1 MILRNIIL
9 LFFLSVNLSFSQLWK
24 EMADDP
30 KVNLYDVVKEAELYF
45 EQIDKSVKGSGW
57 KSYQRWLYENEP
69 KYFPSGNREFIDPFL
84 VENEF
89 NRLTQSNKNL
99 DKLSFNDGW
108 NELGPSYIEE
118 VTGHYSVGLG
128 RIETFYIDLDDEN
141 RIFLGSRSGG
151 FWKTNDGGQTWD
163 NTTDFLIASGV
174 NTIAVSPSDPDRI
187 LINVRNSKNGVT
199 HGIYQSLNGGESWA
213 QTNFIPENLNW
224 GGLGTYDKI
233 FKIMY
238 HPTIPN
244 LVFAGTS
251 EGIFRSEDNF
261 ESFTQISVGNFSE
274 WTFDFDFIEFH
285 PTNENIV
292 YASTTNNDSRI
303 YISTNAGQNFSYSG
317 NISGNNSAIKLSVSQ
332 ACENCIYVGSSDGVW
347 KSDNMGQTFSLV
359 GNPGLSNY
367 GAFAVSDTNPNY
379 MLFGDI
385 DTHMSTDG
393 GQTWNKTT
401 YWSIGNSTYD
411 TTGQYVH
418 ADIRGAKSYN
428 GTFWVNTDGLLA
440 KSNDNGITW
449 EFFEGQSIREN
460 YCLGV
465 SQSNTY
471 RTVTGSQDNGTSIKT
486 ENGWIEFYGADGME
500 GIIHPLND
508 DWMIGSIQY
517 GSKRRTKDGG
527 YTQDGVNPADFS
539 GDWVTPLMYD
549 PNNQM
554 SIYTMSNNIYRSD
567 DFGSTWLSLG
577 WSGFNNNITAA
588 AIAENNSDIIA
599 IASYG
604 EIKLSIDG
612 GTSFSDISQGLPG
625 QWITDI
631 AFDPNNDNTI
641 IVTYNTYWGA
651 NNKVYIS
658 QNLGQ
663 TWQNITHNLGSMP
676 IRSVVIDH
684 TENSSI
690 YLGAEIG
697 VFKKGMNENSWELFN
712 QNLPN
717 TTVMELE
724 VVYGSNS
731 LRATTWGRGVW
742 EHSLAHRENY
752 PSILT
757 TRISN
762 QPTDTQPKEFVD
774 QFVTSTIEYD
784 GNLNSVYLEWLTES
798 NSGTIHMSNSENN
811 IWISDSPIPNFE
823 QGTKIYFQ
831 VFAESSDG
839 LTSET
844 YDFMYEVK
852 ERVLCT
858 PSMDCSYGDGLQLF
872 QLQDI
877 VNNSG
882 CEGYGDFTN
891 LSTELEQGSE
901 YELTLTTGYGDQY
914 ISVWIDYNNDLDFTN
929 DEVVLSDFIIE
940 PGLNSSGSFTES
952 VNISIPQDATIGQ
965 HILRVKTNYQGVVDS
980 CQVTTYGETEDY
992 TVDIIV
998 NTTAPIITLIDNDII
1013 TIEVGSVFTDPGATA
1028 TDSSGDQVD
1037 VTVTGTVDVNTVGTY
1052 TLTYTATDSSD
1063 NTSSIIRT
1071 VNVVDTTDPVIELID
1086 SDLLTTEGCE
1096 PFIDP
1101 GATVTDN
1108 YDENLTIITT
1118 GIVNTNIIGTYTL
1131 TYTATD
1137 SSDNTSSITRTVNV
1151 VDTTNPALELI
1162 GEPVSTIEVGTG
1174 YSSSDVSCSDCGMYE
1189 ITYEGWIQV
1198 GDPSEVS
1205 WNSVGTYTI
1214 TYYCIDDSGNSS
1226 SVSKVIN
1233 VVDTTDPIIELLG
1246 SDPITIEVGSVFTD
1260 PGATV
1265 TDNYDENP
1273 TIITTGTVDVNT
1285 VGTYTLTYTATD
1297 SSDNTSSITRTV
1309 NVVDTVAPE
1318 IICESIEI
1326 YLDGFAQTSI
1336 TIDDIVNSVTDISGV
1351 AEVSTTSEL
1360 TFDCS
1365 MIGSNEVVIT
1375 AVDNYGNSSQCIPSV
1390 TVIDNM
1396 VPAPVCAVDIVTLT
1410 LENGLAVLTEDDID
1424 PGSDTSDNCGIAFV
1438 ELSQVEFT
1446 EEDLGSN
1453 TITMTVT
1460 DVNDNVS
1467 SCEVEVVVEAGLS
1480 VTENIMD
1487 DLLLYPNPTK
1497 GVIYLSK
1504 NIEVNYGIYNSIG
1517 QKVVEGVTS
1526 DEINI
1531 SQLANGMYYIKLEL
1545 ENQTTNRKIVKN

>member
-1 MILRNIIL
+1 
-9 LFFLSVNLSFSQLWK
+9 
-24 EMADDP
+24 MADDP
-30 KVNLYDVVKEAELYF
+30 NVNLYDVVKEAELYF
-45 EQIDKSVKGSGW
+45 EQIDKSAKGSGW

-69 KYFPSGNREFIDPFL
+69 KYFPTGNRKFIDPLL

-89 NRLTQSNKNL
+89 IRLTKSNKNL
-99 DKLSFNDGW
+99 DKSSFNNGW

-199 HGIYQSLNGGESWA
+199 QGIYQSLNGGESWT

-233 FKIMY
+233 YKIMY
-238 HPTIPN
+238 HPSIPN

-251 EGIFRSEDNF
+251 EGIYRSEDNF
-261 ESFTQISVGNFSE
+261 ESFTRISVGNFSE
-274 WTFDFDFIEFH
+274 LTYNFDFIEFH
-285 PTNENIV
+285 PTNQNII
-292 YASTTNNDSRI
+292 YASTMNNDSRI
-303 YISTNAGQNFSYSG
+303 YISMNAGQNFSYSG

-332 ACENCIYVGSSDGVW
+332 ACENCIYVGTSDGIW

-359 GNPGLSNY
+359 GNPGLPNY

-440 KSNDNGITW
+440 KSSDNGITW

-527 YTQDGVNPADFS
+527 YTQDGVNPTDFS

-577 WSGFNNNITAA
+577 WSGFSNNITAA
-588 AIAENNSDIIA
+588 AIAENNSEIIA

-604 EIKLSIDG
+604 EINLSIDG
-612 GTSFSDISQGLPG
+612 GFSFSDISQGLPG

-631 AFDPNNDNTI
+631 AFDPNNDDTI
-641 IVTYNTYWGA
+641 IVTYDTYWGS
-651 NNKVYIS
+651 NNKVYVS

-684 TENSSI
+684 TENSTI

-774 QFVTSTIEYD
+774 QFVTSTIEYE

-798 NSGTIHMSNSENN
+798 NSGTIQMSNSENN

-872 QLQDI
+872 QLEDI

-901 YELTLTTGYGDQY
+901 YVLTLTTGYGDQY
-914 ISVWIDYNNDLDFTN
+914 VSVWIDYNNDLEFTN
-929 DEVVLSDFIIE
+929 DEVVLSNFIIE
-940 PGLNSSGSFTES
+940 PGLNSPGSFTES

-980 CQVTTYGETEDY
+980 CQVTAYGETEDY
-992 TVDIIV
+992 TVDIVV

-1052 TLTYTATDSSD
+1052 TLTYTATDSSG
-1063 NTSSIIRT
+1063 NSSSITR
-1071 VNVVDTTDPVIELID
+1071 VVGVVDTTDPALLVLGDIVTTIEYCI
-1086 SDLLTTEGCE
+1086 SIFT
-1096 PFIDP
+1096 DP
-1101 GATVTDN
+1101 GATATDN
-1108 YDENLTIITT
+1108 SGEDIAVTVEGTVDVYT
-1118 GIVNTNIIGTYTL
+1118 IGTYTL
-1131 TYTATD
+1131 TYSASDSSGNTATA
-1137 SSDNTSSITRTVNV
+1137 IRIVNV
-1151 VDTTNPALELI
+1151 LDTTPPELVLI
-1162 GEPVSTIEVGTG
+1162 GDPESTIEVGTP
-1174 YSSSDVSCSDCGMYE
+1174 YSGSDVSCSGCGTHE
-1189 ITYEGWIQV
+1189 ITFQGWIQV

-1214 TYYCIDDSGNSS
+1214 TYYCTDESGNSS
-1226 SVSKVIN
+1226 SVSK
-1233 VVDTTDPIIELLG
+1233 II
-1246 SDPITIEVGSVFTD
+1246 
-1260 PGATV
+1260 
-1265 TDNYDENP
+1265 
-1273 TIITTGTVDVNT
+1273 
-1285 VGTYTLTYTATD
+1285 
-1297 SSDNTSSITRTV
+1297 

-1318 IICESIEI
+1318 IICDGIDI
-1326 YLDGFAQTSI
+1326 YLGENGEAII
-1336 TIDDIVNSVTDISGV
+1336 TIDDLVASVTDISGV
-1351 AEVSTTSEL
+1351 AEVSTASEL

-1365 MIGSNEVVIT
+1365 MIGSNNVVIT
-1375 AVDNYGNSSQCIPSV
+1375 ATDNYGNSSQCIPSV
-1390 TVIDNM
+1390 TVIDDM
-1396 VPAPVCAVDIVTLT
+1396 DPAAVCTINIVTLT
-1410 LENGLAVLTEDDID
+1410 LENGLAVITEDDID

-1438 ELSQVEFT
+1438 ELSKVEFT

-1480 VTENIMD
+1480 VTENIMN

-1504 NIEVNYGIYNSIG
+1504 NIEINYGIYNSIG
-1517 QKVVEGVTS
+1517 QKVIEGVTS

-1531 SQLANGMYYIKLEL
+1531 SQLANGMYYIKLEV
-1545 ENQTTNRKIVKN
+1545 ENQTTNRKIIKN